1 MASQPRIVPYLDI
14 PFQHVGDRVLRR
26 MNRHYDRS
34 VLDDLVGR
42 IRRAVPDCAIRTT
55 LMVGFPGETE
65 EEVEEMVE
73 ALRTWRLDHV
83 GVFQYQDEEGCGAS
97 VLADKVADELK
108 EERYDRVMA
117 AQAAISE
124 AALARFVGRVEPVL
138 IEGLSRESDLLLE
151 GRTRFQAPDIDGCV
165 YVTSGQMHPG
175 DIVAVRITEAHTYD
189 LVGEAVNG
197 EEEDGG

>member
-1 MASQPRIVPYLDI
+1 M
-14 PFQHVGDRVLRR
+14 
-26 MNRHYDRS
+26 
-34 VLDDLVGR
+34 
-42 IRRAVPDCAIRTT
+42 
-55 LMVGFPGETE
+55 
-65 EEVEEMVE
+65 
-73 ALRTWRLDHV
+73 
-83 GVFQYQDEEGCGAS
+83 
-97 VLADKVADELK
+97 LADKLADEVK

-117 AQAAISE
+117 AQVAISE

-189 LVGEAVNG
+189 LVGEAISE